1 MRFER
6 KFRIENME
14 LRHVLLHLKIHPAS
28 FYRLYQDR
36 TINNIYF
43 DTPNMACAHD
53 NLDGNNIR
61 KKYRIRWYGKDQ
73 HTLTKPILEV
83 KYKENLLGGKDHI
96 ALPDFKLSQ
105 IDEITKATNEAIPN
119 QHSLQPVLLSS
130 YDRSYWSTRDKKFR
144 ITIDHNLRFHSLLH
158 TRSFKKYNCR
168 DKAIIMEIKYEQE
181 YENELNR
188 ITELFPFRLS
198 KNSKYVNGLMLTL

>member
-14 LRHVLLHLKIHPAS
+14 LGHVLLHLKIHPAS

-83 KYKENLLGGKDHI
+83 KYKENLLGG
-96 ALPDFKLSQ
+96 L
-105 IDEITKATNEAIPN
+105 
-119 QHSLQPVLLSS
+119 SLQQSMRQVQTTMFKRGINKCL
-130 YDRSYWSTRDKKFR
+130 
-144 ITIDHNLRFHSLLH
+144 IG
-158 TRSFKKYNCR
+158 SFW
-168 DKAIIMEIKYEQE
+168 Q
-181 YENELNR
+181 
-188 ITELFPFRLS
+188 
-198 KNSKYVNGLMLTL
+198 